1 MAVMIVLLLDARWP
15 TMIPFPFM
23 SRLNGILRF
32 TDEVPIAVRW
42 NLGDALPSDAGTDI
56 LVSTNEFDSAVK
68 EAIEAGAKVWE
79 VDSRKDSVGQA
90 VHAMERALRFG
101 EWEQGQTHESLIP
114 YLQEETAEFI
124 EAVEQSHSEQE
135 LCSELGDLFLQVLFH
150 AEIASR
156 RGAFD
161 FQDVAQSF
169 VNKLRSRSP
178 YFFDGSDRLVP
189 VEEQEHFWAL
199 GKENERKNLHQ

>member
-1 MAVMIVLLLDARWP
+1 MSLMIVLLLDTRWP

-23 SRLNGILRF
+23 SRLNGTLRF

-42 NLGDALPSDAGTDI
+42 NLGDALPSDHDVDI
-56 LVSTNEFDSAVK
+56 LVSTNEFDPAVK
-68 EAIEAGAKVWE
+68 DAIEAGADVWE
-79 VDSRKDSVGQA
+79 VDSRKDAVGQA

-114 YLQEETAEFI
+114 YLEEETAEFI
-124 EAVEQSHSEQE
+124 EAVRESHSEQQ
-135 LCSELGDLFLQVLFH
+135 LCSELGDLLLQVLFH

-161 FQDVAQSF
+161 FQDVALSF

-189 VEEQEHFWAL
+189 VEEQERFWAQ
-199 GKENERKNLHQ
+199 GKENEKKQLS

>member
-1 MAVMIVLLLDARWP
+1 MFPMIVLLLDNRWP

-23 SRLNGILRF
+23 SRLNGTLRF
-32 TDEVPIAVRW
+32 TDEVPISVRW
-42 NLGDALPSDAGTDI
+42 NLGDALPSDQDVDI
-56 LVSTNEFDSAVK
+56 LVSTNEFDPVVRD
-68 EAIEAGAKVWE
+68 AIDSGADVWE

-90 VHAMERALRFG
+90 VEAMERALRYG

-114 YLQEETAEFI
+114 YLEEETAEFI
-124 EAVEQSHSEQE
+124 EAIRETHSEKE

-156 RGAFD
+156 RGAFN

-169 VNKLRSRSP
+169 VDKLRSRSP

-199 GKENERKNLHQ
+199 GKENEKKNL

>member
-1 MAVMIVLLLDARWP
+1 MIVLLLDSRWP

-23 SRLNGILRF
+23 SRLNGTLRF
-32 TDEVPIAVRW
+32 TDEVPISVRW
-42 NLGDALPSDAGTDI
+42 NLGDALPSDQDVDI
-56 LVSTNEFDSAVK
+56 LVSTNEHDAAVR
-68 EAIEAGAKVWE
+68 EAIANGAEVWE

-90 VHAMERALRFG
+90 VHAMERALRYG
-101 EWEQGQTHESLIP
+101 EWEQSQTHQSLIP
-114 YLQEETAEFI
+114 YLEEETAEFI
-124 EAVEQSHSEQE
+124 EAVTNEHSDKE

-169 VNKLRSRSP
+169 VDKLHSRSP
-178 YFFDGSDRLVP
+178 YFFDGSDRLIP

-199 GKENERKNLHQ
+199 GKENERKALEQ